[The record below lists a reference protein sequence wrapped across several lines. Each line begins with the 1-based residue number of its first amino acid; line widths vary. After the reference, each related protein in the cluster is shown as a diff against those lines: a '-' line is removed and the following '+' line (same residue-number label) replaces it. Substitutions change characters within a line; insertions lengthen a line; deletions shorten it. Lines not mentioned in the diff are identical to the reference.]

1 MAVKDKK
8 YILDI
13 VKKHIGE
20 DTSDESIAILE
31 DVTDTLNNM
40 EKTATDDWKSKYEEN
55 DKQWREKYMAR
66 FYDSESEKQAE
77 IQEKENKPVKREF
90 ADLFTSKGGNE

>member
-1 MAVKDKK
+1 MAVRDRQF
-8 YILDI
+8 IMDV
-13 VKKHIGE
+13 VKKHIGN

-31 DVTDTLNNM
+31 DVTDTLNDM
-40 EKTATDDWKSKYEEN
+40 QKTDDNDWKTKYEEN

-77 IQEKENKPVKREF
+77 IQEKQNKPVKREF
-90 ADLFTSKGGNE
+90 ADLFKTTGGNE

>member
-1 MAVKDKK
+1 MAVRDKK
-8 YILDI
+8 FIMDI

-31 DVTDTLNNM
+31 DVADTLNNI
-40 EKTATDDWKSKYEEN
+40 EKTETDDWKTKYEEN

-66 FYDSESEKQAE
+66 FYDSESENQAE
-77 IQEKENKPVKREF
+77 IQENENNHIKREF
-90 ADLFTSKGGNE
+90 ADLFKPTGGAE